1 MYRLTAKIEITG
13 SKSWKFDKV
22 TEVDITLDTEQLT
35 DTCKITL
42 PKRIKWDGEAE
53 IPVKRGDSIKVWLGY
68 GDDLELAFVGYVRN
82 VGFKT
87 PIVLTCEDEM
97 FKLKQMAAT
106 KKAYKNVNLETLLK
120 DQGLT
125 DIKVFG
131 E

>member
-87 PIVLTCEDEM
+87 L
-97 FKLKQMAAT
+97 
-106 KKAYKNVNLETLLK
+106 
-120 DQGLT
+120 
-125 DIKVFG
+125 
-131 E
+131 